1 MNRKNLER
9 GFSFGL
15 YTSQSIYLEKAYEKA
30 LKIFYK
36 SIDKKISILYTNFT
50 KKHETKARKETK
62 NEGENNQ

>member
-15 YTSQSIYLEKAYEKA
+15 YTSQSIYLE
-30 LKIFYK
+30 IFYK

-50 KKHETKARKETK
+50 KKQKTKARKETK
-62 NEGENNQ
+62 KEGETNQ

>member
-15 YTSQSIYLEKAYEKA
+15 YTSQSIYLE
-30 LKIFYK
+30 IFYK

-50 KKHETKARKETK
+50 KKSIKQKHEKKQKMKEKTT
-62 NEGENNQ
+62 NEKR

>member
-15 YTSQSIYLEKAYEKA
+15 YTSQSIYLE
-30 LKIFYK
+30 IFYK

-50 KKHETKARKETK
+50 KKQKTKARKETK
-62 NEGENNQ
+62 KEGENNQ

>member
-15 YTSQSIYLEKAYEKA
+15 YTSQSIYLE
-30 LKIFYK
+30 IFYK

-50 KKHETKARKETK
+50 KKYKTKARKETK